1 MRDEPRDLMA
11 ADKYGDKI
19 GASRQR
25 PPGIDA
31 SHDARF
37 AEPVVD

>member
-1 MRDEPRDLMA
+1 MRDEPRDLVA
-11 ADKYGDKI
+11 ADKYGDEI
-19 GASRQR
+19 SADRER

-37 AEPVVD
+37 AQPVVD